1 MKPPPPR
8 KPPTSLPP
16 HLTKSFPDRPRS
28 HQSPCSTSSTS
39 PFTTVHPRL
48 TPSPNTSLLN
58 PSDEIYTPRH
68 WTECFDNSTDIP
80 IPSRDGVW
88 RLYDAGLTSTSTT
101 ALILLHGGGHS
112 ALSWALVASELKPQC
127 PVIAFDAR
135 GHGNSTSQHD
145 EDLSADTQV
154 ADAVALIET
163 FFKQRLPGREPPKLV
178 ICGHSMGGAIAVRI
192 AAAKLL
198 PQIVGLI
205 VIDVVE
211 GTAMSALPYMSSWLQ
226 ARASSF
232 ASVERAIRY
241 VTKAGYVK
249 NTESARLSV
258 PTQLVFCEKANRW
271 TWRTKLE
278 DSEQYWT
285 GWFEGLSSLFLSVPA
300 AKMLVLASADRLDRD
315 LMIAQ
320 MQGKFQNILIPAAG
334 HTVHEDQPEQ
344 TASVILEYLQRNLF
358 LQLEKDSVKGPIF
371 QQRNPIPPCC

>member
-1 MKPPPPR
+1 
-8 KPPTSLPP
+8 
-16 HLTKSFPDRPRS
+16 
-28 HQSPCSTSSTS
+28 
-39 PFTTVHPRL
+39 
-48 TPSPNTSLLN
+48 
-58 PSDEIYTPRH
+58 
-68 WTECFDNSTDIP
+68 
-80 IPSRDGVW
+80 
-88 RLYDAGLTSTSTT
+88 
-101 ALILLHGGGHS
+101 
-112 ALSWALVASELKPQC
+112 
-127 PVIAFDAR
+127 
-135 GHGNSTSQHD
+135 
-145 EDLSADTQV
+145 
-154 ADAVALIET
+154 
-163 FFKQRLPGREPPKLV
+163 
-178 ICGHSMGGAIAVRI
+178 MGGAIAVRI

-258 PTQLVFCEKANRW
+258 PTQLVFREKANRW

-358 LQLEKDSVKGPIF
+358 LQLEEDSVKGPIF